1 MIVIRTIE
9 ARPRAWPMSD
19 FQMEEYG
26 ILIQILKLYKCRK
39 CYRTERF
46 DRNNKFPCNT
56 TAVQQHEKNVRR
68 RVDIL
73 AGTGSH
79 LY

>member
-1 MIVIRTIE
+1 MANVRLPDGRIWY
-9 ARPRAWPMSD
+9 PR
-19 FQMEEYG
+19 
-26 ILIQILKLYKCRK
+26 ILTQILKLYKCRK